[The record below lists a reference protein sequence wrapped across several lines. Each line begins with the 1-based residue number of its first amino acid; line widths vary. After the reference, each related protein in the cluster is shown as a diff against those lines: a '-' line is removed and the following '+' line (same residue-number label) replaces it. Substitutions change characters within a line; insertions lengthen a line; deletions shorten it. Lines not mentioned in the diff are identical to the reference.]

1 MLKKVL
7 VVDDSAGGN
16 QFDAVV
22 PAARGLSLGGD
33 FRSDKDRGNNRGRE
47 TQRDPSRRGNAAT
60 KWFSGM
66 PRSEERRALLAD
78 SGDSRDVKDGPQR
91 SLLGRATG
99 RKRLCREA
107 VHARRIDQ
115 RGEKVCLMAG
125 KPEEVRENAGLPLEL
140 VGGEFLESETLSE
153 ERLPERQYCVF
164 RAGRERFCLSVL
176 EVEEVVDWPIV
187 TRIPLAPAFLM
198 GVFNLRGTIV
208 PLVDI
213 AFTEGRRPGLLP
225 KHVVVAALKG
235 DAQRDDLRVG
245 IASDEVIGTYSA
257 TEEALLDQAPN
268 DVPHCR
274 GMLRHDDRLA
284 LVVDLRRLT
293 DVFPVPVI

>member
-1 MLKKVL
+1 MP
-7 VVDDSAGGN
+7 VD
-16 QFDAVV
+16 
-22 PAARGLSLGGD
+22 PELSG
-33 FRSDKDRGNNRGRE
+33 
-47 TQRDPSRRGNAAT
+47 P
-60 KWFSGM
+60 
-66 PRSEERRALLAD
+66 
-78 SGDSRDVKDGPQR
+78 DV
-91 SLLGRATG
+91 
-99 RKRLCREA
+99 
-107 VHARRIDQ
+107 
-115 RGEKVCLMAG
+115 
-125 KPEEVRENAGLPLEL
+125 EL
-140 VGGEFLESETLSE
+140 DGGEFVEGDASPED
-153 ERLPERQYCVF
+153 RRPERQYCVF

-208 PLVDI
+208 PLMDI

-235 DAQRDDLRVG
+235 DGQREDLRIG

-257 TEEALLDQAPN
+257 TEEALLDQAPAE
-268 DVPHCR
+268 VPHCR